1 MRDKTHKQFPRSSS
15 MRFFLNACLFLFI
28 FMSCST
34 SHSVRDIKASRD
46 PNAGF
51 KPQEVRVKIPKTTGD
66 AMVKDLFMQSKRP
79 GIALPIVEGAG
90 GTAGRVVSEQVTF
103 KNEEIITFNNSEN
116 NKDINLSEVQQLG
129 EVTVTAK
136 SRFTP
141 EQDGKINVDFV
152 LRVPKELLSTNF
164 RVTLAPK
171 LFHNDSI
178 VPLKEVILKGNTF
191 AALQKQS
198 YADYDAYLNS
208 IVDKNAYDSV
218 FVDYDGVKQDIAFQQ
233 EFYYNQYHKEWSNQ
247 SDYEAWKKEKD
258 RLEALR
264 EAQTLGYDKKFYH
277 EHVRKARIQAMKE
290 VAKGK
295 DTTGF
300 FANYMNKHLKP
311 RNIDKGMIAV
321 EQRNEYRVD
330 FYKKY
335 SQKAR
340 EWVVRDWANGKD
352 TIGAYA
358 RYMKKFDKNFQTIVL
373 DGENL
378 SNIPERFRE
387 LYKSGRSMDE
397 IMNQYLSVQ
406 DSIQIAESHYKY
418 DEIALNEMRDAM
430 KEEKRKE
437 LIIFPY
443 ETNLRVDTII
453 ETDKDFYYYYKQDY
467 PATPGLKSVRIAL
480 NTAIDAVDRSR
491 FVQPMSDTLAYYIS
505 SLSQL
510 VDTSLIVKR
519 TTLYRD
525 LFNSMVIYPKFQT
538 GRAAFNINTGDN
550 KAEIDK
556 VMETYKTFSEKGK
569 LTMDSVIINVS
580 TSLDGTYDKN
590 SELSMKRAEALQ
602 KYFAKLVDGGD
613 NIFKV
618 RYSGEDWNTLAAQ
631 VNKRSDLMNK
641 EAILDTLRS
650 AVFPDRTEETIKKM
664 YPQDYKIIKEEIY
677 PLLNKAS
684 IEFNMTRPNMSDKV
698 EVQVDERPD
707 YQKGIQLLQDRKY
720 WEAIEILSN
729 YPDYNTALCLACMG
743 YNVKAYELLNELP
756 QTSNTEYL
764 LAILNVRSKNE
775 ADAVNHLLKSCELD
789 PTKVYR
795 TQLDP
800 EIIELVKKNNL
811 QDRLEKIASSAV
823 DAGLIDENAGVTFS
837 DEYVEAAKAS
847 GED

>member
-1 MRDKTHKQFPRSSS
+1 MRNQIHKQFTKSFS
-15 MRFFLNACLFLFI
+15 MHVFLNTCLSFFI

-34 SHSVRDIKASRD
+34 PHSVRDIKASRD
-46 PNAGF
+46 PNAAY
-51 KPQEVRVKIPKTTGD
+51 KPQDINVKIPKTEGD

-79 GIALPIVEGAG
+79 SIALPLVEGANG
-90 GTAGRVVSEQVTF
+90 QEKRIVSEQVTF
-103 KNEEIITFNNSEN
+103 KNQEVITFGDSEAD
-116 NKDINLSEVQQLG
+116 KAVNLSEVQQLA
-129 EVTVTAK
+129 EVTVIAK

-141 EQDGKINVDFV
+141 EQNGKINVDFV
-152 LRVPKELLSTNF
+152 LQVPKELLSTNF
-164 RVTLAPK
+164 RVSLSPK
-171 LFHNDSI
+171 LLHNDSI
-178 VPLKEVILKGNTF
+178 IPLNDVVLKGDNF
-191 AALQKQS
+191 AALQKQA

-208 IVDKNAYDSV
+208 IIDKNSYDSV
-218 FVDYDGVKQDIAFQQ
+218 FVDHDAVKEDIAFQQ
-233 EFYYNQYHKEWSNQ
+233 QFYYNQYHKEWSNQ

-258 RLEALR
+258 RIEALR
-264 EAQTLGYDKKFYH
+264 EAQKLGYDKKLYH

-340 EWVVRDWANGKD
+340 EWVIRDWANGKD
-352 TIGAYA
+352 TIGAYS
-358 RYMKKFDKNFQTIVL
+358 RYMKQFDENFKTIVL
-373 DGENL
+373 DGEDL
-378 SNIPERFRE
+378 RNIPERFRE

-443 ETNLRVDTII
+443 ETNLRLDTIVQ
-453 ETDKDFYYYYKQDY
+453 TNRDFYYYYKQDY
-467 PATPGLKSVRIAL
+467 PAVPGLKSVRIAL
-480 NTAIDAVDRSR
+480 NTTIDAVDRSR

-538 GRAAFNINTGDN
+538 GRTAFNINTGDN

-556 VMETYKTFSEKGK
+556 VMETYRTFSEKGK

-580 TSLDGTYDKN
+580 TSLDGDYDKN
-590 SELSMKRAEALQ
+590 AELSMKRAEALQ
-602 KYFAKLVDGGD
+602 KHFAKLVEGGE
-613 NIFKV
+613 NIFKIQ
-618 RYSGEDWNTLAAQ
+618 YSGEDWNTLAAQ
-631 VNKRSDLMNK
+631 INKRSDLENR

-650 AVFPDRTEETIKKM
+650 AVFPDKTEETIKKM
-664 YPQDYKIIKEEIY
+664 YPQDYKKIKEEIY
-677 PLLNKAS
+677 PLLNKAT
-684 IEFNMTRPNMSDKV
+684 IEFNMTRPDMTDKV
-698 EVQVDERPD
+698 EVRVEERPD
-707 YQKGIQLLQDRKY
+707 YQKGIELLQDRKY

-729 YPDYNTALCLACMG
+729 YPDYNAALCLACMG
-743 YNVKAYELLNELP
+743 YNMKSYELLNTLP

-764 LAILNVRSKNE
+764 LAVLAVRSNKE
-775 ADAVNHLLKSCELD
+775 AEAVDHLLKACELD
-789 PTKVYR
+789 PAKVYR

-800 EIIELVKKNNL
+800 EIINLVKKNNL
-811 QDRLEKIASSAV
+811 QERLDTMAASAISESKDDEDAV
-823 DAGLIDENAGVTFS
+823 FS
-837 DEYVEAAKAS
+837 DEYVETAKVS
-847 GED
+847 GENK